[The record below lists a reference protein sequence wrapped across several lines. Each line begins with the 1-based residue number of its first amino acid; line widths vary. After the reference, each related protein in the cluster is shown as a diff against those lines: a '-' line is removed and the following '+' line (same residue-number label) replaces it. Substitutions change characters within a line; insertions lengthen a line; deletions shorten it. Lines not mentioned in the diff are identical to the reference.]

1 MKKVHKIDIMKNGMR
16 SRTPLSTYEH
26 YVDDKGVEM
35 VGVPKEEYEEVEEDL
50 YDISVF
56 LERKDETPIK
66 LEEFRKWLEDEGLL

>member
-1 MKKVHKIDIMKNGMR
+1 MKKVHKIDIMKNGMK
-16 SRTPLSTYEH
+16 SRTSLSTYEH

-35 VGVPKEEYEEVEEDL
+35 VGIPKNEYEEVEEDL

-56 LERKDETPIK
+56 LERKDETPIT